1 MEEQKNFKKYM
12 LVIGGIVLVAG
23 AAVAAKM
30 LYFDKSDT
38 IIDNND
44 DYVNE
49 TDYGLP
55 EATINDL
62 A

>member
-38 IIDNND
+38 ILDND
-44 DYVNE
+44 CITE
-49 TDYGLP
+49 TDHGLP
-55 EATINDL
+55 EAAINNL
-62 A
+62 V